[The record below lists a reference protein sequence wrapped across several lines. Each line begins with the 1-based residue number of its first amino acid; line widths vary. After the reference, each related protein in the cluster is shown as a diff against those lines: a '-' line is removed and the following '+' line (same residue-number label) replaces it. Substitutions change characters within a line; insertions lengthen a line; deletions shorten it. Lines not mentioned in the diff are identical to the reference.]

1 MIKIDNV
8 FNRSQRLDLLKLCKP
23 LCRVMKDYPA
33 SQSNAYIHNDKDI
46 KPYIRI
52 IKRKIEFALERDCDL
67 SMVWVN
73 EDRGYKKDI
82 FWHTHPGY
90 NWTAVYYMKTI
101 PYINSGTLFEE
112 EGFVR
117 MKQNSMLLF
126 PGWVKHGTP
135 SYPFHWIKRYSIAMD
150 IELW

>member
-1 MIKIDNV
+1 
-8 FNRSQRLDLLKLCKP
+8 
-23 LCRVMKDYPA
+23 MKDYPV
-33 SQSNAYIHNDKDI
+33 SQSDIHNDKDI

-82 FWHTHPGY
+82 FWY
-90 NWTAVYYMKTI
+90 SSRIQLDFYMKTI

-135 SYPFHWIKRYSIAMD
+135 SYPFHWIKRYSIVNGH
-150 IELW
+150 